1 MRTPKELYAQQRII
15 YHPELLTCPE
25 CGELLV
31 SHNYLAWDKTV
42 QTFDQVLSIASRP
55 GRCPHHACPGSRLR
69 LLSAQGQSIAIPN
82 STYGYDVLVR
92 IGWLRTEYRVT
103 YGQIH
108 ADLSR
113 RIDICES
120 HVRYLYQQVYLPL
133 LACHQRH
140 QEERLAE
147 VAQQQGGLIIALDG
161 LEPESGEP
169 QLWFIR
175 DLLTG
180 LTLRSGWLSQQTQ
193 LAFEEFLAPLRQLPW
208 PILAVL
214 SDKQTGLV
222 PAVASVF
229 PHSRHQ
235 FCQAHYLRNLAVPL
249 AEADGALKTELR
261 HAVRDHVGDVIRR
274 EPRPA
279 GSPNGV
285 LTVTGLVPDTNVTP
299 PPSDSATPESA
310 ASPAPPEAAGDEVV
324 DHLLRHTRYL
334 LTLKGRPP
342 FCLAG
347 IETYERLQGVAKLS
361 LDLLTERL
369 DRRLIHLYQGLKAA
383 LAPFADTYDEIQRG
397 AVWLRDIS
405 DILGP
410 PGDSILSSQDIS
422 GHLRGYLNAVMNE
435 SDGSPLL
442 QDFGHHLDKVSQS
455 YWPGLF
461 HCYDIPA
468 LARTNNEVESHFRDT
483 QRRLLRTTG
492 QKGQTRR
499 TFHRLGAWEL
509 LPRPS
514 SEAECVKAL
523 SQIPPKDFV
532 QERQRV
538 RQHRQR
544 FRFQMRSRKGTE
556 AQFDRLRQ
564 QWRTPQKTDTG

>member
-1 MRTPKELYAQQRII
+1 M
-15 YHPELLTCPE
+15 
-25 CGELLV
+25 
-31 SHNYLAWDKTV
+31 
-42 QTFDQVLSIASRP
+42 
-55 GRCPHHACPGSRLR
+55 
-69 LLSAQGQSIAIPN
+69 
-82 STYGYDVLVR
+82 
-92 IGWLRTEYRVT
+92 
-103 YGQIH
+103 
-108 ADLSR
+108 
-113 RIDICES
+113 
-120 HVRYLYQQVYLPL
+120 
-133 LACHQRH
+133 
-140 QEERLAE
+140 
-147 VAQQQGGLIIALDG
+147 AQQQGGLVIALDG

-180 LTLRSGWLSQQTQ
+180 LTLRSGWLSQLTQ
-193 LAFEEFLAPLRQLPW
+193 LAFEDFLAPLRQLPW

-235 FCQAHYLRNLAVPL
+235 CCQAHYLRNLAEPL
-249 AEADGALKTELR
+249 TEADGALKTELR
-261 HAVRDHVGDVIRR
+261 RAVRDHVGDVIRR

-279 GSPNGV
+279 GSPHGV
-285 LTVTGLVPDTNVTP
+285 LTVTGFVPDTNVTP
-299 PPSDSATPESA
+299 PSSDAVTPASVV
-310 ASPAPPEAAGDEVV
+310 SPAPPEAAGDEVV
-324 DHLLRHTRYL
+324 NHLVRHTRYL

-347 IETYERLQGVAKLS
+347 IETYERLQGVATLS

-369 DRRLIHLYQGLKAA
+369 DMRLIHLYQGLKAA
-383 LAPFADTYDEIQRG
+383 LAPFADTYDAIQRG

-410 PGDSILSSQDIS
+410 PDASTLSAQDIS
-422 GHLRGYLNAVMNE
+422 GDLRGYINAVMHE

-442 QDFGHHLDKVSQS
+442 HDFGRHLDKVSQS

-499 TFHRLGAWEL
+499 TLHRLGAWEL

-514 SEAECVKAL
+514 SEAACVEAL
-523 SQIPPKDFV
+523 SHIPPKDFM

-538 RQHRQR
+538 RQHRQH
-544 FRFQMRSRKGTE
+544 FRFQVRSLKGTN
-556 AQFDRLRQ
+556 AQFERLRQ
-564 QWRTPQKTDTG
+564 QWRTTQKTDTG